1 MAIRPY
7 EVQVATNPVGRTSS
21 QFSTNMP
28 EPDLRGIQRLAGVMS
43 DMGEQQMK
51 DAADK
56 AVDVAV
62 QDVTVKNPDG
72 SWAIVKAPDTFG
84 SYASRVFDQAVE
96 KKYVNE
102 VYRTSEETLN
112 LLATDPSLTTDQAL
126 FKMKAHVEAVTKNV
140 DPKYKDQVSFDLM
153 REYNERM
160 RGLLTLQKSKDIS
173 ALTTS
178 TQNDVDNAFAK
189 ALDVYTAD
197 NVSPEMLA
205 SARQQLERGLESA
218 GILFGMQYNDP
229 VLAEKAMT
237 ELKDRISSIEQF
249 APVLKDV
256 RQSIK
261 DGTATPDEVNTLA
274 QMLTIGSTP
283 AGSTAFGIT
292 EADVVDIHP
301 LVRAAFKKMLDP
313 LSADYG
319 QKFATTQK
327 EKDSNN
333 IVSLIGSG
341 QFSTLAT
348 TGISNESI
356 TEGYIKYARDNGID
370 AFTPAGILTLANQT
384 NGFLPKGLYQKTF
397 DSLPMLDPSNKDD
410 LATLERNIVV
420 YKQLKSITLNSG
432 SIVDLSD
439 TLDNKTRVMMEAISY
454 RYDLDNNAATAFKF
468 SKAVADKY
476 EGDNGAAR
484 MAVVYDTLGKQTKSG
499 VIQDIIGS
507 KEDLTTFSAKVP
519 VAAWDTIVQDMSYGL
534 YLGLSPDQ
542 AKKIAKSN
550 FEKTWKVD
558 PYVQTEGGG
567 AFTKNPLPTVKSD
580 YRIDSESTTEY
591 IVPFVQQALD
601 QKIDWAFMAE
611 KYGMNIPKD
620 KLVLGKNIKLQ
631 ATGDQSVV
639 DQNGTKAGLYKLVYL
654 DPASGSSIDLLGT
667 DKKAFLIVPAKA
679 AQLVLD
685 HNFAVNK
692 YVSDEMQAGRTVNAA
707 SIGTSIE
714 KIKVNEG
721 FWQTG
726 FTESGL
732 SAEAFN
738 IFGTNKTETPIPAL
752 NKDMDRLDAFVFG
765 SSVDPKTIFNANID
779 KILPN
784 ENVQA
789 ARGQL
794 DKPQTAQIEG
804 YINVLTEEANRLGIP
819 TYTNG
824 LINLITYESRWV
836 VGIKNPKSS
845 AKGLGQMIDDT
856 WDIYKVNSDG
866 TIMDRTPENELKA
879 SVRYVADLH
888 KKYNKVFGKNP
899 EMGDI
904 YVMYNQGASG
914 GMKLLLANPNANAIK
929 TLEPAYTD
937 KRNANKAV
945 INQFEAGKGDINMT
959 VGQFLA
965 SLRSRVKG

>member
-7 EVQVATNPVGRTSS
+7 EVQIATNPVGRTSS

-96 KKYVNE
+96 KKYVSE

-112 LLATDPSLTTDQAL
+112 LLATDPSLTTDQAI
-126 FKMKAHVEAVTKNV
+126 FQMRAHVEAVTKNV

-173 ALTTS
+173 ALTAS

-229 VLAEKAMT
+229 FLAEKAMT
-237 ELKDRISSIEQF
+237 ELKDRINGIEQF

-327 EKDSNN
+327 DRDINGVVN
-333 IVSLIGSG
+333 LIGSG
-341 QFSTLAT
+341 QYSTLAL
-348 TGISNESI
+348 TGVSNESI
-356 TEGYIKYARDNGID
+356 TEGFIKYARDNGIQM
-370 AFTPAGILTLANQT
+370 FSPAGIITLANQT
-384 NGFLPKGLYQKTF
+384 NGNLPKGLYQKTF
-397 DSLPMLDPSNKDD
+397 DNLSILDPSNADD
-410 LATLERNIVV
+410 LASIERNIVV
-420 YKQLKSITLNSG
+420 FKQLKSVALNSG

-439 TLDNKTRVMMEAISY
+439 TLDSKTRTMMEAISY
-454 RYDLDNNAATAFKF
+454 RYDIDDNHNAASAFKF
-468 SKAVADKY
+468 AKAVADKY
-476 EGDNGAAR
+476 EGDNGSAR
-484 MAVVYDTLGKQTKSG
+484 IAVVYDTLGKQTKSG

-558 PYVQTEGGG
+558 PYVQAEDGG
-567 AFTKNPLPTVKSD
+567 AFTKYPLPQVKSN
-580 YRIDSESTTEY
+580 YKIDSEPTTEY
-591 IVPFVQQALD
+591 IVPLVKQALD
-601 QKIDWAFMAE
+601 QKIDWALMSS
-611 KYGMNIPKD
+611 KYGVNIPKD
-620 KLVLGKNIKLQ
+620 KLVLGQNLKLQ

-654 DPASGSSIDLLGT
+654 DPASGMPIDLVGT
-667 DKKAFLIVPAKA
+667 DQKAFLIVPAKA

-685 HNFAVNK
+685 HNFAVNQ

-707 SIGTSIE
+707 SIAAANAKPIIE
-714 KIKVNEG
+714 TD
-721 FWQTG
+721 TG
-726 FTESGL
+726 IT
-732 SAEAFN
+732 AEVM
-738 IFGTNKTETPIPAL
+738 TTL
-752 NKDMDRLDAFVFG
+752 FG
-765 SSVDPKTIFNANID
+765 SPFDPKTIFNANID

-789 ARGQL
+789 KRGQI

-824 LINLITYESRWV
+824 LINLITYESRWKV
-836 VGIKNPKSS
+836 DAKNPKSS

-856 WDIYKVNSDG
+856 WDIYKVNPDG

-945 INQFEAGKGDINMT
+945 MNQFEAGKGDINMT

-965 SLRSRVKG
+965 SLRSRVRG